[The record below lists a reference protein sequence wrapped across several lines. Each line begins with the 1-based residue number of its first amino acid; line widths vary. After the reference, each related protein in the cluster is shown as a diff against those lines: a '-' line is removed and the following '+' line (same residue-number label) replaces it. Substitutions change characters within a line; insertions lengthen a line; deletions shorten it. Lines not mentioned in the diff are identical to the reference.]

1 MWFRR
6 AKSRNPMALS
16 LVKVGAFYEAVGLD
30 AVLMVEYCGLNFM
43 GSNWEVPRAGCPE
56 ANLLQLLR
64 LLVDGAGLGVAVWE
78 ELRSAAGE
86 YGSRSRD
93 QKQRTFSQL
102 VTPENPAYMHGY
114 ADSSSDRDIIVPTL
128 TGELAAAGPCS

>member
-1 MWFRR
+1 MQGLG
-6 AKSRNPMALS
+6 SSYCLLMPC
-16 LVKVGAFYEAVGLD
+16 VAFGLYHSTH
-30 AVLMVEYCGLNFM
+30 APA
-43 GSNWEVPRAGCPE
+43 EVPDFHCITS
-56 ANLLQLLR
+56 QQ
-64 LLVDGAGLGVAVWE
+64 AVWE

-93 QKQRTFSQL
+93 QKQRAFSQL

-128 TGELAAAGPCS
+128 TGEPAAAGLCS